1 MLGPVSPRLHDVRVS
16 PLPAWL
22 DAARLLGPSPFAL
35 KPREDGSLEASAQ
48 LPAREA
54 AEVAARLRGLGIDG
68 RPLEIAIDPPLPRTL
83 VRAARLDE
91 ARARRDASPGF
102 ALRGVRLDDE
112 ARFSLTPE
120 ALALDLGQRAR
131 GLRVIDVCCG
141 GGGNSIGFA
150 RAGCAVTAIEIDGA
164 RAADARHNARLY
176 GVADRVD
183 VREGDARELL
193 PTLSGDLV
201 FVDPPWGRDYDKRA
215 MQLEDLPLLH
225 ALLPLCTRFA
235 RTWIKVPASFATQQ
249 IPGARAEAVFGAAAG
264 DLRRIKF
271 VLLSLGA

>member
-35 KPREDGSLEASAQ
+35 RPREDGSLEAWAQ
-48 LPAREA
+48 LPARDA
-54 AEVAARLRGLGIDG
+54 ADVAARLRGLGIDG
-68 RPLEIAIDPPLPRTL
+68 IPLEIAVDPPLPRTL
-83 VRAARLDE
+83 VRAARLEE
-91 ARARRDASPGF
+91 ARARRDVSPGF
-102 ALRGVRLDDE
+102 ALRGGRLDDE

-120 ALALDLGQRAR
+120 ALALDVGRRAQ

-150 RAGCAVTAIEIDGA
+150 RAGCTVTALEIDGA

-176 GVADRVD
+176 GVADSVE
-183 VREGDARELL
+183 VREGDARDLL
-193 PTLSGDLV
+193 PTLAGDLV

-215 MQLEDLPLLH
+215 MQLEDLPLLQ
-225 ALLPLCTRFA
+225 ALLPLCARFP
-235 RTWIKVPASFATQQ
+235 RTWIKVPASFATRQ
-249 IPGARAEAVFGAAAG
+249 ISGARAEAVFGAAPG
-264 DLRRIKF
+264 DSRRIKF
-271 VLLSLGA
+271 VLLSLGV